1 MIIGLGISLAYI
13 VYLLSF
19 NSIISSYINKKINLE
34 NDILNLIGVNH
45 QFMFDNI
52 NHSYLISP
60 IYFIVYML
68 ATLTVCA
75 LLVVLLFKM
84 KNPKKI
90 KDCLLH

>member
-1 MIIGLGISLAYI
+1 MIIDSGICLAYI

-19 NSIISSYINKKINLE
+19 NSIISSYINKKVNLE

-60 IYFIVYML
+60 IYFIIYML
-68 ATLTVCA
+68 ATVIVCT
-75 LLVVLLFKM
+75 LLIVLLFKM
-84 KNPKKI
+84 NKPKNI
-90 KDCLLH
+90 KECLLR